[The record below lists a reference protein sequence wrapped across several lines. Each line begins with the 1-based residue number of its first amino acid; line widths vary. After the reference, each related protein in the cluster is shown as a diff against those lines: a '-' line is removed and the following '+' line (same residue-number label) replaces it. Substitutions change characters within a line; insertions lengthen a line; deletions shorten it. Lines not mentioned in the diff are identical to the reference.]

1 MATYNKVE
9 AQKVKELRAAARRH
23 ILRQEKNGVV
33 FDPTKRAEAFKK
45 DTNITHEV
53 YLQVKSRFA
62 DESGKKFS
70 WQRFDDYARIGESIT
85 EVYSQSG
92 TPTKLSEP
100 MTVMASKKGF
110 SGVALNEDLQS
121 MRKRLNNPEALK
133 GLHDMLNKIAGEL
146 AGEMPKAGMENEY
159 FTIDKEWKG
168 NQNDLWK
175 YIEFADDIKLAG
187 KLGKTIYQD
196 ILDMYT
202 NNPYLKKDSTYEDDW
217 HWKSYLTNVEKI
229 RDQINADL
237 PEEEQMSIDD
247 ILELQDIMNTS
258 EAWKIAAKMG
268 YDSLQEAWRE
278 LTLEVQKAKGGDDD
292 LWNKVRQFKR
302 NWDTHQDPANEL
314 RNIINNGLKEI
325 SKNHK
330 KR

>member
-1 MATYNKVE
+1 MTNYQTDQAMRATI
-9 AQKVKELRAAARRH
+9 RRH
-23 ILRQEKNGVV
+23 VEKMQAKGVV
-33 FDPTKRAEAFKK
+33 YRQSDLDELYKNPRNVTEDKFKY
-45 DTNITHEV
+45 DR
-53 YLQVKSRFA
+53 SRY
-62 DESGKKFS
+62 SS
-70 WQRFDDYARIGESIT
+70 WQRFDDYARIGQGVN
-85 EVYSQSG
+85 EVYSQG
-92 TPTKLSEP
+92 GKLTKLSTP
-100 MTVMASKKGF
+100 MTVMANKKGF
-110 SGVALNEDLQS
+110 SGAALNEDLES
-121 MRKRLNNPEALK
+121 MSGRLNNPEALK
-133 GLHDMLNKIAGEL
+133 GIHDMLSKIAGEL

-159 FTIDKEWKG
+159 FTIDKAWNGK
-168 NQNDLWK
+168 QSDLWK
-175 YIEFADDIKLAG
+175 YIKFADEIELSG

-196 ILDMYT
+196 IMDMYID
-202 NNPYLKKDSTYEDDW
+202 NPYLKKGSTYEDDW
-217 HWKSYLTNVEKI
+217 HWKSYMTNVEKI

>member
-1 MATYNKVE
+1 MANYYPE
-9 AQKVKELRAAARRH
+9 DQKMRADIRRH
-23 ILRQEKNGVV
+23 VKKMQAKGVV
-33 FDPTKRAEAFKK
+33 YRQSDLDELYKNPRNVTEDKFKH
-45 DTNITHEV
+45 DR
-53 YLQVKSRFA
+53 SRY
-62 DESGKKFS
+62 SS
-70 WQRFDDYARIGESIT
+70 WQRFDDYARIGESVS
-85 EVYSQSG
+85 EVYSQAG
-92 TPTKLSEP
+92 TPTKLSKP

-110 SGVALNEDLQS
+110 SGATLNEDLQS
-121 MRKRLNNPEALK
+121 MQGRLTKPEALK
-133 GLHDMLNKIAGEL
+133 DLHDMLTKIAGEL

-159 FTIDKEWKG
+159 FTIDKSWKG

-175 YIEFADDIKLAG
+175 HIEFADDIKLTG
-187 KLGKTIYQD
+187 KLGKTVYQD

-217 HWKSYLTNVEKI
+217 HWKSYVTNAEKI
-229 RDQINADL
+229 RDQINATL
-237 PEEEQMSIDD
+237 PEEDQMT
-247 ILELQDIMNTS
+247 LEEIMELRDIMNTS

-292 LWNKVRQFKR
+292 LWDEVRRFKR

-314 RNIINNGLKEI
+314 RNIINNGLKNI
-325 SKNHK
+325 AKNHK